1 MENENNAQGE
11 DYDFDNIDDEDFSED
26 IPPSEG
32 SVVKFLLKQLHI
44 GMSLSQITLP
54 TFILEPRSTLER
66 FTDWMAHADILRKIK
81 DEPDPYY
88 RCLHLCTWIVSGFH
102 LGSLR
107 PTKPY
112 NSVVGEVYRSVLVDN
127 DNNIIGQYI
136 AEQVSHHPPISAFH
150 YRDPVGGVVIWGHTE
165 MRSKFLYNSIAAL
178 MDHENTRVNLEIPSL
193 GETYE
198 FNFPNMY
205 GRGILFGK
213 MRMEICGQV
222 RVMCKRTGISGRID
236 FLEKPLFRKRYNRFK
251 GYVSCANS
259 QTPTILFS
267 GRWTAF
273 MKCVDNRSGRTMI
286 TFDVRRVVPLRIV
299 SPPIEDQCE
308 FESQY
313 IWRCVS
319 HYIRAKDSV
328 NATVHKSAIEEKQ
341 RREREFFKENGIEW
355 ELQLFHFDMRQ
366 NRYVPNNLE
375 LNPRVA
381 GQNEHMTMP
390 NRFNIPRPVQLAMQS
405 GATVS
410 FERIQRD
417 TEKNIET
424 DHPFVFGDEEE
435 ERGL

>member
-1 MENENNAQGE
+1 MENEDKTQE
-11 DYDFDNIDDEDFSED
+11 EEYDFENIDDQDFCED

-88 RCLHLCTWIVSGFH
+88 RCLHLCTWIVAGFH

-112 NSVVGEVYRSVLVDN
+112 NSVIGEVYRSVLVDN
-127 DNNIIGQYI
+127 NDKIIGQYM

-222 RVMCKRTGISGRID
+222 RVSCKKTDINGVID
-236 FLEKPLFRKRYNRFK
+236 FLMKPLFRKRYNQFK
-251 GYVSCANS
+251 GQIWSTRIHPAI
-259 QTPTILFS
+259 TFK
-267 GRWTAF
+267 GRWTAY
-273 MKCVDNRSGRTMI
+273 MKCVDKRNGKIMVP
-286 TFDVRRVVPLRIV
+286 FDVRRIVPLRIV
-299 SPPIEDQCE
+299 SPPIEEQCE

-313 IWRCVS
+313 IWQCVS
-319 HYIRAKDSV
+319 HYIKEKDSA
-328 NATVHKSAIEEKQ
+328 NATIHKLAIEEKQ
-341 RREREFFKENGIEW
+341 RKEREFFDENNIQW
-355 ELQLFHFDMRQ
+355 ELQVFHFDQRMKRF
-366 NRYVPNNLE
+366 VPNNLD
-375 LNPRVA
+375 LTPRNDSDN
-381 GQNEHMTMP
+381 NEQIEMP
-390 NRFNIPRPVQLAMQS
+390 EKFHVPVPVVRALEC

-410 FERIQRD
+410 FSQLQRE
-417 TEKNIET
+417 TEKKIST
-424 DHPFVFGDEEE
+424 DHPFVFDDENESD
-435 ERGL
+435 